1 MLGSI
6 SALLYPCKKLLYYSP
21 SAFEPCWHHSSTCI
35 ILFFF
40 WSFKYLMECFNTKNY
55 QIKRLQLLLEG
66 EIELQT
72 TVFSPSWLSKNN
84 LIRQLQINFTIPK
97 LKSTEAYYT
106 VSLEEHINL
115 YEKVPKNVFYHFF
128 RLVL

>member
-1 MLGSI
+1 
-6 SALLYPCKKLLYYSP
+6 
-21 SAFEPCWHHSSTCI
+21 
-35 ILFFF
+35 
-40 WSFKYLMECFNTKNY
+40 MECFNTKNY

-72 TVFSPSWLSKNN
+72 TCIFPVLTVKNN

-115 YEKVPKNVFYHFF
+115 FEKVPKNVFYHFF